1 MGIQAESTGILD
13 IIRGMGGF
21 IDENGMLQLGKGFCV
36 GESIPPHG
44 KIFQDFAECVQEAY
58 GETGL
63 REVSEAEARMIH
75 QFRMYI
81 DRHNIAYI
89 RKFFKRNGMTDE
101 EALMTYV
108 QTDIGRG

>member
-75 QFRMYI
+75 QFGCILTGITLRISANFSKEM
-81 DRHNIAYI
+81 
-89 RKFFKRNGMTDE
+89 E
-101 EALMTYV
+101 
-108 QTDIGRG
+108 